1 VNINKDRYKGGEKVD
16 KERNNYAIF
25 IDLENCGGKVETFKD
40 VIEKVKMRGDILLGR
55 AYGYNERYSG
65 LKPSLL
71 SNTFY
76 VVPSLR
82 WGYNQKNNQDIQLVI
97 DALEVA
103 YKNELID
110 CFCIVSGD
118 SDYTPLVGKL
128 KSMGKYVLG
137 ISRSEVASKIF
148 INACNEFVF
157 LETVAVASKKT
168 RNKKKSN
175 DESSMTIEE
184 LNVLIERIL
193 SDQGGADSVMYA
205 SELKKTLKR
214 LRPDFDE
221 KEFGCSTFSKLLKI
235 LKNKYKTI
243 ALKDD
248 KNIIMVSLAQDDKT
262 TSKITKA
269 NWKKIFVQKLKDFK
283 EDGFERVNPSII
295 KSAVQSDYPGFDEK
309 ELGFKRFSDIMKE
322 LEKDKIVKVEFDDTH
337 SMLLKII

>member
-1 VNINKDRYKGGEKVD
+1 ME

-25 IDLENCGGKVETFKD
+25 IDLENCGGKVETFMD
-40 VIEKVKMRGDILLGR
+40 VIEKVKMRGDILLGK
-55 AYGYNERYSG
+55 AYGYTERYTG
-65 LKPSLL
+65 LKSSLL
-71 SNTFY
+71 SNTFT
-76 VVPSLR
+76 VVPSIR

-103 YKNELID
+103 YKNDLID

-157 LETVAVASKKT
+157 LETVSVESKKN
-168 RNKKKSN
+168 RFKKKVTDTN
-175 DESSMTIEE
+175 DVTSMTIEE

-193 SDQGGADSVMYA
+193 TDQGDADSVMYA

-235 LKNKYKTI
+235 LKNKFKSIT
-243 ALKDD
+243 LKDEN
-248 KNIIMVSLAQDDKT
+248 NIIIVSLAQEEKAVN
-262 TSKITKA
+262 KINKA
-269 NWKKIFVQKLKDFK
+269 NWKEIFVQKLKDFK

-309 ELGFKRFSDIMKE
+309 DLGFKRFSDIMKE

>member
-1 VNINKDRYKGGEKVD
+1 ME

-25 IDLENCGGKVETFKD
+25 MDLENCGGKVETFKD
-40 VIEKVKMRGDILLGR
+40 VIEKVKMRGDILLGK
-55 AYGYNERYSG
+55 AYGYTERYSG
-65 LKPSLL
+65 LKPSIL
-71 SNTFY
+71 SNTFA

-103 YKNELID
+103 YKNDLID

-148 INACNEFVF
+148 INACSEFVF
-157 LETVAVASKKT
+157 LENVSVASKKT
-168 RNKKKSN
+168 RSKKKTSS
-175 DESSMTIEE
+175 DETSITMEE
-184 LNVLIERIL
+184 LNALIVRIL
-193 SDQGGADSVMYA
+193 SDQGDADSVMYA

-221 KEFGCSTFSKLLKI
+221 KDFGSSTFSKLLKI
-235 LKNKYKTI
+235 LKNKFKNIT
-243 ALKDD
+243 LKDD
-248 KNIIMVSLAQDDKT
+248 NNIIMVSLQQDDKAV
-262 TSKITKA
+262 SKITKA
-269 NWKKIFVQKLKDFK
+269 NWKKIFIQKLNDFK
-283 EDGFERVNPSII
+283 EDGFERVNPSIV
-295 KSAVQSDYPGFDEK
+295 KNSVQSDYPGFDEK